1 MHSGIYQRRHTE
13 SRAKHVVVVVVV
25 VSYCCL
31 LCRRRIS
38 MHVSGLIALR
48 DLPTS
53 QPVAQ
58 QIVTHLAAKFLL

>member
-1 MHSGIYQRRHTE
+1 
-13 SRAKHVVVVVVV
+13 
-25 VSYCCL
+25 
-31 LCRRRIS
+31 